1 VIIFKGWFFMALTQ
15 DQINRYSRHLLLPE
29 VGVEGQEKIC
39 GSKVLLIGTGGLGSP
54 LALYLA
60 AAGVGNLGL
69 IDFDVVDFSNL
80 QRQVAHGESTVGK
93 LKVDSAKDRIADLN
107 SSIDVTTYNTRLS
120 SENVMEI
127 FSNYDIIVD
136 GTDNFPTRYLASDAC
151 VLLKKPYIYGCI
163 LRFEGQ
169 ASVFDSR
176 VGPCYR
182 CLYPEPPPPGM
193 VPSCAEGGVL
203 GILPGIVGLIQANEV
218 VKLIL
223 GVGESLVGRLLI
235 FDALSMKFKEMK
247 LRKDPACP
255 ICGDHPTIKEL
266 IDYEEF
272 CGIMPVEESA
282 TDVEKE
288 IGVEQVKQMLD
299 KNHAFK
305 LIDVR
310 EPSEYSICK
319 IKGAT
324 LIPLS
329 DIESKDISR
338 LSGLNPD
345 DEIVLHC
352 KAGVRSMK
360 ALKVLEKMGFHN
372 LKSMQGGIT
381 EWSEKIDA
389 SIPLY

>member
-1 VIIFKGWFFMALTQ
+1 MALTQ

-39 GSKVLLIGTGGLGSP
+39 DSKVLLIGTGGLGSP

-107 SSIDVTTYNTRLS
+107 SSINVTTYNTRLS

-182 CLYPEPPPPGM
+182 CLYPEPPPPGL

-218 VKLIL
+218 IKLVL
-223 GVGESLVGRLLI
+223 GVGESLIGRLLI

-255 ICGDHPTIKEL
+255 ICGDNPTITEL
-266 IDYEEF
+266 VDYEQF
-272 CGIMPVEESA
+272 CGIMPVQESA
-282 TDVEKE
+282 DDMDKE
-288 IGVEQVKQMLD
+288 ITVEQVKQMLD
-299 KNHAFK
+299 KKHVFK

-310 EPSEYSICK
+310 EPSEYNICN
-319 IKGAT
+319 IEGAI
-324 LIPLS
+324 LIPLG
-329 DIESKDISR
+329 DIEAQDISR
-338 LSGLNPD
+338 LNGLNLD

-360 ALKVLEKMGFHN
+360 ALKVLEEMGFHN
-372 LKSMQGGIT
+372 LRSMRGGIN
-381 EWSEKIDA
+381 EWSEKVD
-389 SIPLY
+389 SSVPLY

>member
-1 VIIFKGWFFMALTQ
+1 MALTQ

-39 GSKVLLIGTGGLGSP
+39 DSKVLLIGTGGLGSP

-93 LKVDSAKDRIADLN
+93 LKVDSAKERIADLN

-127 FSNYDIIVD
+127 FSDYDIIVD

-182 CLYPEPPPPGM
+182 CLYPEPPPPGL

-218 VKLIL
+218 IKLVL
-223 GVGESLVGRLLI
+223 DVGESLVGRLLI

-247 LRKDPACP
+247 LRKDPSCP
-255 ICGDHPTIKEL
+255 ICGDNPSINEL
-266 IDYEEF
+266 IDYEQF
-272 CGIMPVEESA
+272 CGIMPVAESA
-282 TDVEKE
+282 TDMEKE
-288 IGVEQVKQMLD
+288 IAVEQVKQMLD
-299 KNHAFK
+299 KKYAFK

-310 EPSEYSICK
+310 EPSEYNICK
-319 IKGAT
+319 IEGAT
-324 LIPLS
+324 LIPLG
-329 DIESKDISR
+329 DIEAKDIS
-338 LSGLNPD
+338 LLNGLNPE

-360 ALKVLEKMGFHN
+360 ALKALENMGFYN
-372 LKSMQGGIT
+372 LKSMRGGIN
-381 EWSEKIDA
+381 EWSEKVD
-389 SIPLY
+389 SSVPLY

>member
-1 VIIFKGWFFMALTQ
+1 MALTQ

-39 GSKVLLIGTGGLGSP
+39 DSKVLLIGTGGLGSP

-69 IDFDVVDFSNL
+69 IDFDVVDLSNL

-93 LKVDSAKDRIADLN
+93 LKVDSAKARIADLN
-107 SSIDVTTYNTRLS
+107 SSINVTTYNTRLS

-127 FSNYDIIVD
+127 FADYDIIVD

-176 VGPCYR
+176 TGPCYR
-182 CLYPEPPPPGM
+182 CLYPAPPPPGM
-193 VPSCAEGGVL
+193 VPSCAEGGVI

-218 VKLIL
+218 IKLIL
-223 GVGESLVGRLLI
+223 GVGDSLVGRLLL
-235 FDALSMKFKEMK
+235 FDALKMKFREMK

-255 ICGDHPTIKEL
+255 ICGDNPTITEL
-266 IDYEEF
+266 IDYEQF
-272 CGIMPVEESA
+272 CGIVPVQESA
-282 TDVEKE
+282 ADLEME
-288 IGVEQVKQMLD
+288 IAVEQVKEMID
-299 KNHAFK
+299 AKHAFK

-310 EPSEYSICK
+310 EPSEYGICK
-319 IKGAT
+319 IEGAT
-324 LIPLS
+324 LIPLG
-329 DIESKDISR
+329 DIEAKDTA
-338 LSGLNPD
+338 LLNGLTPD

-360 ALKVLEKMGFHN
+360 ALKALEEMGFHN
-372 LKSMQGGIT
+372 LKSMRGGIN
-381 EWSEKIDA
+381 EWSEKID
-389 SIPLY
+389 SSVPLY

>member
-1 VIIFKGWFFMALTQ
+1 MALTQ

-39 GSKVLLIGTGGLGSP
+39 NSKVLLIGTGGLGSP

-69 IDFDVVDFSNL
+69 IDFDVVDLSNL
-80 QRQVAHGESTVGK
+80 QRQVVHGESTVGK

-107 SSIDVTTYNTRLS
+107 SSINVTTYNTRLS

-127 FSNYDIIVD
+127 FAGYDIIVD

-151 VLLKKPYIYGCI
+151 VLLKKPYVYGCI

-182 CLYPEPPPPGM
+182 CLFPEPPPPGL
-193 VPSCAEGGVL
+193 VPSCAEGGVI

-218 VKLIL
+218 IKLVL
-223 GVGESLVGRLLI
+223 GIGDSLVGRLLL
-235 FDALSMKFKEMK
+235 FDALSMKFREMK
-247 LRKDPACP
+247 LRKDKSCP
-255 ICGDHPTIKEL
+255 ICGENPTITEL
-266 IDYEEF
+266 IDYEQF
-272 CGIMPVEESA
+272 CGIVPAEESTA
-282 TDVEKE
+282 DLEKE
-288 IGVEQVKQMLD
+288 IAVEQVRQMLD
-299 KNHAFK
+299 AKHNFK

-310 EPSEYSICK
+310 EPSEYEICK
-319 IKGAT
+319 IQEAT
-324 LIPLS
+324 LIPLG
-329 DIESKDISR
+329 DIEARDISR
-338 LSGLNPD
+338 LNGLNLD

-360 ALKVLEKMGFHN
+360 ALKAMEEMGFRN
-372 LKSMQGGIT
+372 LKSMRGGIN
-381 EWSEKIDA
+381 EWSEKID
-389 SIPLY
+389 SSVPMY

>member
-1 VIIFKGWFFMALTQ
+1 MALTQ

-39 GSKVLLIGTGGLGSP
+39 NSKVLLIGTGGLGSP

-69 IDFDVVDFSNL
+69 IDFDVVDLSNL

-107 SSIDVTTYNTRLS
+107 SSINVTTYNTRLS

-127 FSNYDIIVD
+127 FADYDIIVD

-176 VGPCYR
+176 TGPCYR
-182 CLYPEPPPPGM
+182 CLYPAPPPPGL
-193 VPSCAEGGVL
+193 VPSCAEGGVI

-218 VKLIL
+218 IKLIL
-223 GVGESLVGRLLI
+223 GVGETLVGRLLL
-235 FDALSMKFKEMK
+235 FEALTMKFREMK
-247 LRKDPACP
+247 LRKDPDCP
-255 ICGDHPTIKEL
+255 ICGDNPTITEL
-266 IDYEEF
+266 IDYEQF
-272 CGIMPVEESA
+272 CGIVPAQEQDSA
-282 TDVEKE
+282 ADLEKE
-288 IGVEQVKQMLD
+288 IAVEQVKQMMD
-299 KNHAFK
+299 DNHAFK

-310 EPSEYSICK
+310 EPSEYGICK
-319 IKGAT
+319 IEGAT
-324 LIPLS
+324 LIPLG
-329 DIESKDISR
+329 DIEAKDTALLNG
-338 LSGLNPD
+338 LSPD

-360 ALKVLEKMGFHN
+360 ALKALEDMGFSN
-372 LKSMQGGIT
+372 LKSMRGGIN
-381 EWSEKIDA
+381 EWSEKID
-389 SIPLY
+389 SSVPLY

>member
-1 VIIFKGWFFMALTQ
+1 MALTQ

-39 GSKVLLIGTGGLGSP
+39 DSKVLLIGTGGLGSP

-107 SSIDVTTYNTRLS
+107 SSINVTTYNTRLT

-127 FSNYDIIVD
+127 FADYDIIVD

-176 VGPCYR
+176 IGPCYR
-182 CLYPEPPPPGM
+182 CLYPEPPPPGL

-218 VKLIL
+218 IKLVL
-223 GVGESLVGRLLI
+223 GVGESLVGRLLL

-255 ICGDHPTIKEL
+255 ICGDNPTITEL
-266 IDYEEF
+266 IDYEQF

-282 TDVEKE
+282 ADLEKE
-288 IGVEQVKQMLD
+288 IAVEQVKQMLD
-299 KNHAFK
+299 KKHAFK

-310 EPSEYSICK
+310 EPSEYGICK
-319 IKGAT
+319 IEGAT
-324 LIPLS
+324 LIPLG
-329 DIESKDISR
+329 DFEAKDLTR
-338 LSGLNPD
+338 LNGLNPD

-360 ALKVLEKMGFHN
+360 ALKALEEMGFRN
-372 LKSMQGGIT
+372 LKSMRGGIN
-381 EWSEKIDA
+381 EWSEKVD
-389 SIPLY
+389 SSVPLY

>member
-1 VIIFKGWFFMALTQ
+1 MALTQ

-39 GSKVLLIGTGGLGSP
+39 NSKVLLIGTGGLGSP

-60 AAGVGNLGL
+60 AAGVGHLGL
-69 IDFDVVDFSNL
+69 IDFDVVDLSNL
-80 QRQVAHGESTVGK
+80 QRQVVHGESTVGT
-93 LKVDSAKDRIADLN
+93 LKVDSAKARIADLN
-107 SSIDVTTYNTRLS
+107 SSINVTTYNTRLS

-127 FSNYDIIVD
+127 FADYDIIVD

-182 CLYPEPPPPGM
+182 CLYPAPPPPGL
-193 VPSCAEGGVL
+193 VPSCAEGGVI
-203 GILPGIVGLIQANEV
+203 GILPGIVGLLQANEV

-223 GVGESLVGRLLI
+223 GVGDSLVGRLLL
-235 FDALSMKFKEMK
+235 FDALSMKFREMK
-247 LRKDPACP
+247 LRKDPSCP
-255 ICGDHPTIKEL
+255 ICGDNPTITEL
-266 IDYEEF
+266 VDYEQF
-272 CGIMPVEESA
+272 CGIMPVEEPA
-282 TDVEKE
+282 ADLE
-288 IGVEQVKQMLD
+288 IAVEQVKQMLD
-299 KNHAFK
+299 AKHAFK

-310 EPSEYSICK
+310 EPSEYDICK
-319 IKGAT
+319 IEGAT
-324 LIPLS
+324 LIPLG
-329 DIESKDISR
+329 DIEAKDPAR
-338 LSGLNPD
+338 LNGLNLE

-360 ALKVLEKMGFHN
+360 ALKAMEKMGFRN
-372 LKSMQGGIT
+372 LKRMRGGIN
-381 EWSEKIDA
+381 EWSEKID
-389 SIPLY
+389 SSVPLY

>member
-1 VIIFKGWFFMALTQ
+1 MALTQ

-39 GSKVLLIGTGGLGSP
+39 NSKVLLIGTGGLGSP

-69 IDFDVVDFSNL
+69 IDFDVVDLSNL

-93 LKVDSAKDRIADLN
+93 LKVDSAKARIADLN
-107 SSIDVTTYNTRLS
+107 SSINVTTYNTRLS

-127 FSNYDIIVD
+127 FADYDIIVD

-176 VGPCYR
+176 TGPCYR
-182 CLYPEPPPPGM
+182 CLYPAPPPPGL
-193 VPSCAEGGVL
+193 VPSCAEGGVI

-218 VKLIL
+218 IKLIL
-223 GVGESLVGRLLI
+223 DIGDSLVGRLLL
-235 FDALSMKFKEMK
+235 FDALKMKFREMK

-255 ICGDHPTIKEL
+255 ICGENPTITEL
-266 IDYEEF
+266 IDYEQF
-272 CGIMPVEESA
+272 CGIVPVQESSA
-282 TDVEKE
+282 DLEME
-288 IGVEQVKQMLD
+288 IAVEQVKKMVD
-299 KNHAFK
+299 EKHAFK

-319 IKGAT
+319 IEGAT
-324 LIPLS
+324 LIPLG
-329 DIESKDISR
+329 DIEAKDTTLLNG
-338 LSGLNPD
+338 LSPD

-360 ALKVLEKMGFHN
+360 ALKALEKMGFHN
-372 LKSMQGGIT
+372 LKSMRGGIN
-381 EWSEKIDA
+381 EWSEKID
-389 SIPLY
+389 SSVPLY

>member
-1 VIIFKGWFFMALTQ
+1 MALTQ

-39 GSKVLLIGTGGLGSP
+39 DSKVLLIGTGGLGSP

-127 FSNYDIIVD
+127 FSDYDIIVD

-182 CLYPEPPPPGM
+182 CLYPEPPPPGL

-218 VKLIL
+218 IKLVL

-255 ICGDHPTIKEL
+255 ICGDNPTITEL
-266 IDYEEF
+266 IDYEQF

-282 TDVEKE
+282 DEMEKE
-288 IGVEQVKQMLD
+288 IAVEQVKRMFD
-299 KNHAFK
+299 KKHIFK

-310 EPSEYSICK
+310 EPSEYNICN
-319 IKGAT
+319 IEGAE
-324 LIPLS
+324 LIPLG
-329 DIESKDISR
+329 DIEAKDMSR
-338 LSGLNPD
+338 LNGLKPD
-345 DEIVLHC
+345 EEIVLHC

-360 ALKVLEKMGFHN
+360 ALRILEKMGFHK
-372 LKSMQGGIT
+372 LKSMRGGIN
-381 EWSEKIDA
+381 EWSEKID
-389 SIPLY
+389 SSVPLY

>member
-1 VIIFKGWFFMALTQ
+1 MALTQ

-39 GSKVLLIGTGGLGSP
+39 NSKVLLIGTGGLGSP

-69 IDFDVVDFSNL
+69 IDFDVVDLSNL

-93 LKVDSAKDRIADLN
+93 LKVDSAKARIADLN
-107 SSIDVTTYNTRLS
+107 SSINVTTYNTRLS

-127 FSNYDIIVD
+127 FADYDIIVD

-182 CLYPEPPPPGM
+182 CLYPEPPPPGL
-193 VPSCAEGGVL
+193 VPSCAEGGVI

-223 GVGESLVGRLLI
+223 GKGESLVGRLLL
-235 FDALSMKFKEMK
+235 FDALAMKFREMK
-247 LRKDPACP
+247 LRKDKACP
-255 ICGDHPTIKEL
+255 ICGDNPTITEL

-272 CGIMPVEESA
+272 CGIRPVEESA
-282 TDVEKE
+282 NDAEME
-288 IGVEQVKQMLD
+288 IAVEQVKQMLD
-299 KNHAFK
+299 SGHGFK

-310 EPSEYSICK
+310 EPSEYEICK
-319 IKGAT
+319 IAQAT
-324 LIPLS
+324 LIPLG
-329 DIESKDISR
+329 DIEAKDPEKLNG
-338 LSGLNPD
+338 LSPD
-345 DEIVLHC
+345 EEIVLHC

-360 ALKVLEKMGFHN
+360 ALKVLEEMGFSN
-372 LKSMQGGIT
+372 LKSMRGGIN
-381 EWSEKIDA
+381 EWSEKID
-389 SIPLY
+389 SSVPLY

>member
-1 VIIFKGWFFMALTQ
+1 MALTQ

-39 GSKVLLIGTGGLGSP
+39 DSKVLLIGTGGLGSP

-69 IDFDVVDFSNL
+69 IDFDVVDLSNL

-93 LKVDSAKDRIADLN
+93 LKVDSAKARIADLN
-107 SSIDVTTYNTRLS
+107 SSINVTTYNTRLS

-127 FSNYDIIVD
+127 FADYDIIVD

-182 CLYPEPPPPGM
+182 CLYPEPPPPGL
-193 VPSCAEGGVL
+193 VPSCAEGGVI

-223 GVGESLVGRLLI
+223 GKGESLVGRLLL
-235 FDALSMKFKEMK
+235 FDALSMKFREMK
-247 LRKDPACP
+247 LRKDKACP
-255 ICGDHPTIKEL
+255 ICGDNPTITEL

-272 CGIMPVEESA
+272 CGIRPVEESA
-282 TDVEKE
+282 NDAEME
-288 IGVEQVKQMLD
+288 IAVEQVKQMLD
-299 KNHAFK
+299 SGHGFK

-310 EPSEYSICK
+310 EPSEYEICK
-319 IKGAT
+319 IAQAT
-324 LIPLS
+324 LIPLG
-329 DIESKDISR
+329 DIEAKDPEKLNG
-338 LSGLNPD
+338 LSPD
-345 DEIVLHC
+345 EEIVLHC

-360 ALKVLEKMGFHN
+360 ALKVLEEMGFSN
-372 LKSMQGGIT
+372 LKSMRGGIN
-381 EWSEKIDA
+381 EWSEKID
-389 SIPLY
+389 SSVPLY

>member
-1 VIIFKGWFFMALTQ
+1 MALTQ

-39 GSKVLLIGTGGLGSP
+39 NSKVLLIGTGGLGSP

-69 IDFDVVDFSNL
+69 IDFDVVDLSNL

-93 LKVDSAKDRIADLN
+93 LKVDSAKARIADLN
-107 SSIDVTTYNTRLS
+107 SSINVTTYNTRLS

-127 FSNYDIIVD
+127 FADYDIIVD

-176 VGPCYR
+176 TGPCYR
-182 CLYPEPPPPGM
+182 CLYPAPPPPGL
-193 VPSCAEGGVL
+193 VPSCAEGGVI
-203 GILPGIVGLIQANEV
+203 GILPGIIGLIQANEV
-218 VKLIL
+218 IKLVL
-223 GVGESLVGRLLI
+223 GVGDSLVGRLLI
-235 FDALSMKFKEMK
+235 FDALKMKFREMK

-255 ICGDHPTIKEL
+255 ICGDNPTITEL
-266 IDYEEF
+266 IDYEQF
-272 CGIMPVEESA
+272 CGIVPVQESA
-282 TDVEKE
+282 DDLVME
-288 IGVEQVKQMLD
+288 IAVEQVKEMMD
-299 KNHAFK
+299 AKHAFK

-310 EPSEYSICK
+310 EPSEYGICK
-319 IKGAT
+319 IEGAT
-324 LIPLS
+324 LIPLG
-329 DIESKDISR
+329 DIEAKDTALLNG
-338 LSGLNPD
+338 LSPD

-360 ALKVLEKMGFHN
+360 ALKALEEMGFRN
-372 LKSMQGGIT
+372 LKSMRGGIN
-381 EWSEKIDA
+381 EWSEKID
-389 SIPLY
+389 SSVPLY

>member
-1 VIIFKGWFFMALTQ
+1 MALTQ

-39 GSKVLLIGTGGLGSP
+39 NSKVLLIGTGGLGSP

-60 AAGVGNLGL
+60 AAGVGNLGM

-107 SSIDVTTYNTRLS
+107 SSINVKTYNTRLT

-127 FSNYDIIVD
+127 FADYDIIVD

-169 ASVFDSR
+169 ASVFDSQQ
-176 VGPCYR
+176 GPCYR
-182 CLYPEPPPPGM
+182 CLYPEPPPPGL
-193 VPSCAEGGVL
+193 VPSCAEGGVI

-218 VKLIL
+218 IKLVL
-223 GVGESLVGRLLI
+223 GIGESLVGRLLL
-235 FDALSMKFKEMK
+235 FDALTMKFKEMK

-255 ICGDHPTIKEL
+255 ICGDNPTITEL
-266 IDYEEF
+266 IDYEQF
-272 CGIMPVEESA
+272 CGIMPAQESSED
-282 TDVEKE
+282 TEKE
-288 IGVEQVKQMLD
+288 IAVEQVKEMLD
-299 KNHAFK
+299 NKHAFK

-310 EPSEYSICK
+310 EPSEYQICK
-319 IKGAT
+319 IDAAT
-324 LIPLS
+324 LIPLG
-329 DIESKDISR
+329 DIEDKDPAK
-338 LSGLNPD
+338 LNGLNLD

-360 ALKVLEKMGFHN
+360 ALKALEEMGFRN
-372 LKSMQGGIT
+372 LKSMRGGIN
-381 EWSEKIDA
+381 EWSEKVD
-389 SIPLY
+389 SSVPLY